1 MQPNLQPIQGT
12 AQPSLYPAA
21 ANPPTPADGQDDE
34 YSVDFLRPAGS
45 VECQLDS
52 ILLEAAARF
61 EIDERLCSNTLGIS
75 GLSDLHSVT
84 TNLHV
89 GMKGLLT
96 DANAAG
102 DTVKKE
108 FSNF

>member
-1 MQPNLQPIQGT
+1 M
-12 AQPSLYPAA
+12 
-21 ANPPTPADGQDDE
+21 
-34 YSVDFLRPAGS
+34 
-45 VECQLDS
+45 DS

-61 EIDERLCSNTLGIS
+61 EIDERLYSNKLRIS
-75 GLSDLHSVT
+75 GLFDLHRVT

-102 DTVKKE
+102 DTLRK
-108 FSNF
+108 